1 MQIMQGDR
9 VDALPQGTIKVSARK
24 VRGSDSGKKLPTRNK
39 ESGGMS
45 STQDSREATMI
56 GRRSDGTLIR
66 RPLSP
71 HLQAY
76 DMLQMTSALSISHRI
91 SGVAW
96 VAGVLVMTW
105 WLVAAA
111 TGPAAFGAVQWFLG
125 SFVGILLLMGV
136 TAAAWFHTLAGIR
149 HLAWDAGWGFDIP
162 TVYKTGRAVLIGT
175 AVLTALTWLA
185 LLISW

>member
-1 MQIMQGDR
+1 MAQM
-9 VDALPQGTIKVSARK
+9 
-24 VRGSDSGKKLPTRNK
+24 
-39 ESGGMS
+39 
-45 STQDSREATMI
+45 QDSREATMV

-71 HLQAY
+71 HLQVY

-91 SGVAW
+91 TGIIWTV
-96 VAGVLVMTW
+96 GVLVMTW

-111 TGPAAFGAVQWFLG
+111 AGPAAFDRVQWFLG
-125 SFVGILLLMGV
+125 SFLGVLLLMGV

-149 HLAWDAGWGFDIP
+149 HLAWDAGWGYDIP

-175 AVLTALTWLA
+175 GVLTALTWLA
-185 LLISW
+185 LIVSW